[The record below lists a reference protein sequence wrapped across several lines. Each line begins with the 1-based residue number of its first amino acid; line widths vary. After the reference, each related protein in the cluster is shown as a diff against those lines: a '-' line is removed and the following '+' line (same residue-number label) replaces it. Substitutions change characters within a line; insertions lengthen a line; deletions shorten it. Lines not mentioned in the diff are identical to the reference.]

1 MKPISFILLV
11 TFLIFSSSKPP
22 TPENP
27 FPTFLTLTI
36 PILKRIDENTFVSDT
51 ERLES
56 SLVRWLEASAC
67 DLIAVHTWT
76 AYSQI
81 DELLTKVNGIIF
93 QGNDQLIDTD
103 SSYYK
108 TAQYIYTKVIEI
120 YDNTEGK
127 ERIPIVAFGNDLSML
142 LSFTRDN
149 NSHLSFIQQIQL
161 LRSTEILFNRD
172 VLSTSV
178 IFSQLSEK
186 DYRSLEFLCLL
197 PHELKYTVNP
207 NVIEVWEHF
216 ANVFELIGT
225 SEALNGMKFASV
237 VEGKKY
243 PLFGVSFKPFVLA
256 FSRNKKI
263 EIVNTYK
270 AIKISRFIGN
280 AIVFYGR
287 EMNSNRMTM
296 EEKLNYDFVD
306 TVNVMPT
313 IVDAKYQYIY
323 KRKK

>member
-1 MKPISFILLV
+1 MKPILYLLLL
-11 TFLIFSSSKPP
+11 TFLILSYAKPP
-22 TPENP
+22 TNENP

-56 SLVRWLEASAC
+56 SLARWLEASAC
-67 DLIAVHTWT
+67 DLIAIHTWT
-76 AYSQI
+76 SYSQI
-81 DELLTKVNGIIF
+81 DDLLTKVNGIIF
-93 QGNDQLIDTD
+93 QGNDQLIDVD

-108 TAQYIYTKVIEI
+108 TAQYIYNKVIEH
-120 YDNTEGK
+120 YDKTEGK

-142 LSFTRDN
+142 LSFANN
-149 NSHLSFIQQIQL
+149 NSHLTFIQQMQL
-161 LRSTEILFNRD
+161 LRSTEIELNHD
-172 VLSTSV
+172 ELKNSV

-197 PHELKYTVNP
+197 PHELKYSVNP

-216 ANVFELIGT
+216 SHVFELIGT
-225 SEALNGMKFASV
+225 SMALNGMKFASV

-243 PLFGVSFKPFVLA
+243 PLFGMAFKPFVVA

-263 EIVNTYK
+263 EIVNTHK
-270 AIKISRFIGN
+270 AIKIARFIGN
-280 AIVFYGR
+280 GIVFYGK
-287 EMNSNRMTM
+287 EMNSNKMTM
-296 EEKLNYDFVD
+296 EEKLTYGFVD

-313 IVDAKYQYIY
+313 IVDAKYQYLY